1 MVFLLYRAADPF
13 NPNLGKKGQAAE
25 TKEPQ
30 TLGRYVVVF
39 LQSFYFERDDVGL
52 ENFAKSFREESVAER
67 RQADKLID
75 LQTQREGRVQLQD
88 IEKPAKKEWGSGLEA
103 TQDALELQKNV
114 NKSLLDLHQL
124 ATDKE
129 DPQLCNFLESNF
141 LNINV
146 EFMKTLGDHIMSL
159 KGLSAGQTGGMGEY
173 LFDQH
178 SLE

>member
-1 MVFLLYRAADPF
+1 MSSRMSGQKVVLSTASNTLPPLLHP
-13 NPNLGKKGQAAE
+13 PLEPSHTLGHVAPPG
-25 TKEPQ
+25 TKEDHLRNIDNRALRARPAA
-30 TLGRYVVVF
+30 GAPPRH
-39 LQSFYFERDDVGL
+39 
-52 ENFAKSFREESVAER
+52 
-67 RQADKLID
+67 LI
-75 LQTQREGRVQLQD
+75 LK
-88 IEKPAKKEWGSGLEA
+88 KPAKSEWGSGLEA

-146 EFMKTLGDHIMSL
+146 EFMKTLGDHITSL
-159 KGLSAGQTGGMGEY
+159 MGLSAGQTGGMGEY